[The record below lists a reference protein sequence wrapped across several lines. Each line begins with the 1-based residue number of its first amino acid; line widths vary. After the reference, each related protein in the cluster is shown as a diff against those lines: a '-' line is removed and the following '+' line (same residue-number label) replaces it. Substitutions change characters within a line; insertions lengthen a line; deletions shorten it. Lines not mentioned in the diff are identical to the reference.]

1 MCAHVHWGKCVLLQK
16 WKSKIKDSTKYAL
29 NNHEQLKTILKRY
42 ILIEIRTVVVSR
54 AGRN

>member
-1 MCAHVHWGKCVLLQK
+1 MCTGGNVYFHRNERVRLRTLQ
-16 WKSKIKDSTKYAL
+16 KYAL

-54 AGRN
+54 AGGN